1 LSQIYLKDYDN
12 LGLVNMNMKIMQIFP
27 VLILAACT
35 SAPPT
40 VVDVH
45 STLDSIV
52 RTSVAQTQT
61 AFPSST
67 MLPSTFTPTATIVY
81 PTPSLIPIQTSMIVI
96 TPNAIQ
102 VERWREYQAELAR
115 VVLAQHAQGTVP
127 FPELVLC
134 EWDILGGS
142 EQEVYVWAACSFVGL
157 GQGPAVIHLDTD
169 GSIQSVEYAFPGYD
183 RDIVI
188 QRLFPE
194 DVQARIAV
202 YFNSERSKQMNA
214 HLEYR
219 LTHREEPPLIAL
231 FGTPTP

>member
-1 LSQIYLKDYDN
+1 
-12 LGLVNMNMKIMQIFP
+12 MKIIIIIVFP
-27 VLILAACT
+27 ALILMACI
-35 SAPPT
+35 SAQPT
-40 VVDVH
+40 VVVDTQ
-45 STLDSIV
+45 STLNSIIQTSIV
-52 RTSVAQTQT
+52 QTQT
-61 AFPSST
+61 AFPTST
-67 MLPSTFTPTATIVY
+67 PFPSTFIPTATIVY

-214 HLEYR
+214 HMEYR
-219 LTHREEPPLIAL
+219 LTIVRSPL
-231 FGTPTP
+231 